1 MKWGHY
7 ADKEGMGTNIMA
19 TNIIYYQR
27 YDGYNGYRNIMIS
40 FGCFVSLMKWGHY
53 ADYEGLG
60 KNIMALLCEASV
72 MVGIVF
78 PFPFI
83 QLEKIFVFFL
93 FSSLVSG
100 NK

>member
-19 TNIIYYQR
+19 TNIIYHQR
-27 YDGYNGYRNIMIS
+27 YYGYNGYRNIMIS

-60 KNIMALLCEASV
+60 KNIMARLREASV

-83 QLEKIFVFFL
+83 QLEKIFCFFSLL
-93 FSSLVSG
+93 FFG
-100 NK
+100 FGK